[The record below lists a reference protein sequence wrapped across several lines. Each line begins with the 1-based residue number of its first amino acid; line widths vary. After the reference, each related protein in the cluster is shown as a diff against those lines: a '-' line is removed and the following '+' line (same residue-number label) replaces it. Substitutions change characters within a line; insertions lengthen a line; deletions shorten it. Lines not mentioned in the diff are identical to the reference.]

1 VAVDRHGWD
10 ERYGQSEQTFP
21 PEPNRQVVEEV
32 AGLAP
37 GVALDLATG
46 EGRHAVWLASLGW
59 HVIAVDFA
67 SVGLRRAQARARA
80 ESRKVAFA
88 QADVYRLR
96 WPSACFDLVLA
107 AFFHPRPPEREA
119 LYRAVAGALR
129 AGGSL
134 VQVSY
139 DKANLVEGTGGPKD
153 PELLLDPPVLAAQ
166 LSDLGLCVV
175 RADTVRLRA
184 PTMDG
189 HEVDVV
195 NAVIRAV
202 RPR

>member
-1 VAVDRHGWD
+1 MDRHEWD
-10 ERYGQSEQTFP
+10 ERYAKSEQTFT
-21 PEPNRQVVEEV
+21 PEPNRQVVAEV
-32 AGLAP
+32 GGLAP
-37 GVALDLATG
+37 GVALDLAAG

-59 HVIAVDFA
+59 RVIAVDFA
-67 SVGLRRAQARARA
+67 AVGLRRAQARARA
-80 ESRKVAFA
+80 EGRTVAFA
-88 QADVYRLR
+88 HADVYRLR
-96 WPSACFDLVLA
+96 WPPARFDLVLA
-107 AFFHPRPPEREA
+107 AFFHPRPPERAA
-119 LYRAVAGALR
+119 LYRAAAGALR
-129 AGGSL
+129 LGGSL

-139 DKANLVEGTGGPKD
+139 DKANLQEGAGGPKD

-166 LSDLGLCVV
+166 LTDLGLCVV

-189 HEVDVV
+189 QEVDVV